1 MRDIHTQIIIIKI
14 IIIKIIRY
22 RRRPNCIICTLL
34 ILVSLSLSVLDGII
48 IASNDTVVVSQLAAL
63 PLPIS

>member
-22 RRRPNCIICTLL
+22 RRRPIRIICILL